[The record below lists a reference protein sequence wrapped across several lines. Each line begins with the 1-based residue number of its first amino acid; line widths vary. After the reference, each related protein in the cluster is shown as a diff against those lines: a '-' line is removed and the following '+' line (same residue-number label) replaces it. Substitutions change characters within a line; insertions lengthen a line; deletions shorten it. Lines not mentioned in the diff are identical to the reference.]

1 MKNYEITFRRSARK
15 ELEVIEDSLVENIF
29 SKIDQLVTNPRP
41 KGTKKIKG
49 RNNLWRIRVGE
60 YRVIYSIDD
69 KSGLVDIVF
78 IRHRKD
84 VYR

>member
-1 MKNYEITFRRSARK
+1 MALYEIVLTRSARK
-15 ELEVIEDSLVENIF
+15 ELEVLNYKIVLQILKKIENLSL
-29 SKIDQLVTNPRP
+29 NPRP
-41 KGTKKIKG
+41 FGSKKLKGEKD
-49 RNNLWRIRVGE
+49 LWRVRVGD

-69 KSGLVDIVF
+69 SGKLVDVSV

>member
-1 MKNYEITFRRSARK
+1 MALYEIVFTRSARK
-15 ELEVIEDSLVENIF
+15 ELEVLNYKIALQILKKIENFSL
-29 SKIDQLVTNPRP
+29 NPRP
-41 KGTKKIKG
+41 SGSKKLKGEK
-49 RNNLWRIRVGE
+49 NLWRVRVGD

-69 KSGLVDIVF
+69 SEKLVDVSV